1 MDDLKTG
8 AAALPDSG
16 LYKTPAPAIMLIT
29 KLVSLTGLT
38 KLPVADCLKCRFC
51 FGLQLQRIGVGRCSP
66 RLSVWTLCEVK
77 GVEIHISQLDEQMQ
91 PQKNR

>member
-1 MDDLKTG
+1 
-8 AAALPDSG
+8 
-16 LYKTPAPAIMLIT
+16 MLIT

-51 FGLQLQRIGVGRCSP
+51 FGLRLQRIVPYRLFGGRGGRCSP

-77 GVEIHISQLDEQMQ
+77 FVEIHISQLDEQMK
-91 PQKNR
+91 QKQMNRRGVSRD